1 MTQLNDLLAKMLKYD
16 KNERI
21 SAQKALK
28 HVFIIIK
35 QSAADK
41 SVLDDLILN
50 RIISFLKRNNFLK
63 LLAFQYS
70 SRWRDSYCQPLKE
83 ALGQIDSDNDG
94 IISYKE
100 FMTGSRTSRS
110 L

>member
-1 MTQLNDLLAKMLKYD
+1 MLKYD

-35 QSAADK
+35 QSAADR

-83 ALGQIDSDNDG
+83 ALEQIDSDNDG

-100 FMTGSRTSRS
+100 FMTGSLASRS